1 MKKYLVI
8 ISLILFPLIT
18 FSAPPVEIVNKPI
31 VKVEGQYSAPT
42 QFETYSVNVS
52 SLSSVQILQ
61 SDTNRIYSYILNQ
74 SDSYNLIISSSP
86 NISKDNG
93 FYLYPHQIFASDGQ
107 YAIYGIMQDGAT
119 TTLIR
124 VGVEK

>member
-8 ISLILFPLIT
+8 INLILFPLIT

-31 VKVEGQYSAPT
+31 VRVEGQYSAPT
-42 QFETYSVNVS
+42 QFETYSINIS
-52 SLSSVQILQ
+52 SETSVQILQ
-61 SDTNRIYSYILNQ
+61 SNTDTIYFYILNQ
-74 SDSYNLIISSSP
+74 SDNYNLIISSSP
-86 NISKDNG
+86 NISKNNG
-93 FYLYPHQIFASDGQ
+93 FCLYPHQIFASDGQ
-107 YAIYGIMQDGAT
+107 YAIYGIMQDGAP